1 MRVYLIR
8 HASAGDAATD
18 DLRELTDEGREQAKC
33 VGLGLRKLEAR
44 LSTIFTSP
52 ILRARQT
59 ATLIAACLSPAP
71 TVKSRS
77 ELSCGASPEAIL
89 SVAQEGT
96 PPGEI
101 AIIGHNPDLTHCAA
115 TLLGSPPETAVRF
128 STASVCCLEMDGRL
142 PVGFVWFRTAAEL
155 AP

>member
-18 DLRELTDEGREQAKC
+18 QLRELTEEGREEARR

-52 ILRARQT
+52 LLRARQT
-59 ATLIAACLSPAP
+59 ATLIAACLRPAP
-71 TVKSRS
+71 TVKNRS
-77 ELSCGASPEAIL
+77 ELTCGASPQTIL

-96 PPGEI
+96 PPGEV
-101 AIIGHNPDLTHCAA
+101 AIVGHNPDLTQCTV
-115 TLLGSPPETAVRF
+115 TLLGSPPGAAFRF
-128 STASVCCLEMDGRL
+128 SPGSVCCLEIDGGL
-142 PVGFVWFRTAAEL
+142 PAGLVWFRTAAEL
-155 AP
+155 DP